1 MKKHSGHS
9 PVMADEVADFFYEG
23 KTDGLMVDGTAGGGG
38 HLFEL
43 TRRMP
48 RSRFLALDRD
58 PSAVSGLKERFAS
71 NPSVTV
77 CRGSYVCIPEIL
89 QEEDM
94 GMASGALFDLGLSS
108 LQLDDADRGF
118 SYRMDGPLDMRFDRS
133 GELTAEYLV
142 NRIDEKELADIIYNY
157 GEEGRSRPIARAIAK
172 ARPIKTTRDLA
183 DVVTGAV
190 RGRGVKVLSRVF
202 QALRIA
208 VNREL
213 ENLDRLLSELHT
225 WTEPGARIAFITFHS
240 LEDRRIKLLFR
251 DDDRYSQHSPK
262 WLVPGEEELKMN
274 SRARPARLR
283 MGIRTGD

>member
-1 MKKHSGHS
+1 MKQHSGHS
-9 PVMADEVADFFYEG
+9 PVMANEVVDFFYEG
-23 KTDGLMVDGTAGGGG
+23 KTDGLLVDGTAGGGG
-38 HLFEL
+38 HLAEL

-48 RSRFLALDRD
+48 NSRFLAVDRD

-71 NPSVTV
+71 RTSVTV
-77 CRGSYVCIPEIL
+77 RRGSYVRIPEIL
-89 QEEDM
+89 EKEDM

-108 LQLDDADRGF
+108 LQLDDPQRGF
-118 SYRMDGPLDMRFDRS
+118 SYRTDGPLDMRFDGS
-133 GELTAEYLV
+133 GELMAEDLV
-142 NRIDEKELADIIYNY
+142 NRTGEKELADIIYRY
-157 GEEGRSRPIARAIAK
+157 GQEGRSRRIARAITE
-172 ARPIKTTRDLA
+172 ARPLKTTRELA
-183 DVVTGAV
+183 DAVAGAV

-213 ENLDRLLSELHT
+213 ENLDTLLSELHT

-251 DDDRYSQHSPK
+251 DDGRFSQHSPK

-283 MGIRTGD
+283 MGIRTGE